1 MQRRHFQ
8 PRRREK
14 VRKTP
19 TTPVLMAEALVRAV
33 SIRRRGPPG
42 VLWQASTNTRVL
54 RCELRRWQRDN
65 PTEVALV
72 RGVPPRVWQHEAAV
86 QVVWVV
92 LAAVTRL
99 REKAAETHGHLETVW

>member
-8 PRRREK
+8 PRRRETYEK
-14 VRKTP
+14 
-19 TTPVLMAEALVRAV
+19 PVLVAKALVRAV

-42 VLWQASTNTRVL
+42 VLWQASTNTQVR

-65 PTEVALV
+65 PTEAALV

-92 LAAVTRL
+92 LAAVTHL